1 VAKRQQI
8 ADREV
13 MEANQMTNGAIAV
26 SYEDLADRTKAFDLF
41 RRSYRKN
48 EAMDENREL
57 LKQKFARGKELGNL
71 VNLSREEI
79 KQLTNKIEQIRKE
92 NAMRGQVDANGEII

>member
-1 VAKRQQI
+1 MMTTQSAKTSDETRQEIVQGGVYENPKRSQ
-8 ADREV
+8 ADKEL

-48 EAMDENREL
+48 EAMDENREV
-57 LKQKFARGKELGNL
+57 LKQKFQRGKELGNL
-71 VNLSREEI
+71 VN
-79 KQLTNKIEQIRKE
+79 
-92 NAMRGQVDANGEII
+92 

>member
-1 VAKRQQI
+1 L
-8 ADREV
+8 
-13 MEANQMTNGAIAV
+13 TNGPVAV

-57 LKQKFARGKELGNL
+57 LKQKYARGKELGEL
-71 VNLSREEI
+71 VNQSRE
-79 KQLTNKIEQIRKE
+79 
-92 NAMRGQVDANGEII
+92 